1 MYIEHTDC
9 ERCVCVLCIRDCRF
23 LSVKKRFMAELK
35 EYRGKELTPL
45 ASRSAVSLLMG
56 LKFFRVKVNIY

>member
-1 MYIEHTDC
+1 M
-9 ERCVCVLCIRDCRF
+9 
-23 LSVKKRFMAELK
+23 KKRFMAELK
-35 EYRGKELTPL
+35 EYRGKDLTPL